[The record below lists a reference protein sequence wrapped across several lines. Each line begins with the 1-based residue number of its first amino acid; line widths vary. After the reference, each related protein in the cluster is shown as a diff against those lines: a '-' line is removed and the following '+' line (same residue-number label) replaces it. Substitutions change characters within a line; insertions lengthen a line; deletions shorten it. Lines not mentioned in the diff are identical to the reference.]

1 MEQKTRIRGQE
12 NGRSLFCVGV
22 WEELLEEVVFKHQP
36 QGVRELP
43 CCTLEKNITNW
54 KALRQEHAPH
64 V

>member
-43 CCTLEKNITNW
+43 CSYLGE
-54 KALRQEHAPH
+54 EHYSRREFQIGRL
-64 V
+64 